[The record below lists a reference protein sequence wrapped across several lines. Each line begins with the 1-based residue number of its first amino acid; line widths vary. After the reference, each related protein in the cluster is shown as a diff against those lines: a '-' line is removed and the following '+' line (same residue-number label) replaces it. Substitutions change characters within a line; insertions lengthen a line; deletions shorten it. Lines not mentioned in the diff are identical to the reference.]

1 MTSTPFMQ
9 LLDGTT
15 IPLVWDGV
23 QWGVVDY
30 RKYKS
35 VGEYKDAV
43 DATGLRFGIH
53 CAWPL
58 STLMKENHLTF
69 PEAFELFTQGYEE
82 AAAWRGLYRTKG
94 GKVIRQPVRASPTPC
109 GELPPPARKS

>member
-1 MTSTPFMQ
+1 MEGRTKMTSTPFMQ
-9 LLDGTT
+9 LLDGTK

-23 QWGVVDY
+23 HWDVVDY

-58 STLMKENHLTF
+58 STFMKKNHLTF
-69 PEAFELFTQGYEE
+69 PEAFELFTVGYEK
-82 AAAWRGLYRTKG
+82 AAARSGLFRTKD
-94 GKVIRQPVRASPTPC
+94 GKVIRQPGR
-109 GELPPPARKS
+109 E